1 MSLLLD
7 AYALALAAAA
17 ALGLVVGFAGGPGEG
32 SSPGNRRAGP
42 AWPIAL
48 ALAGLAAAAAAGP
61 FVPGRAGLWLETGLL
76 MTLAYL
82 AGCAAGCIARRLAG
96 GAGPG

>member
-17 ALGLVVGFAGGPGEG
+17 ALGLVVGFAGSPGERG
-32 SSPGNRRAGP
+32 RRPGP
-42 AWPIAL
+42 AWPIGL
-48 ALAGLAAAAAAGP
+48 ALAGLAAAAAAWP